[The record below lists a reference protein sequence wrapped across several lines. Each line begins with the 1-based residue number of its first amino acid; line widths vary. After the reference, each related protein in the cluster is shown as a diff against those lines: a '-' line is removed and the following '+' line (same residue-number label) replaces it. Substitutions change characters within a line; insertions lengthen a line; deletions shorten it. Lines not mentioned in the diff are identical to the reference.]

1 MLRLIG
7 LLLLTSSCLAQP
19 FTADEI
25 NAWKK
30 QAANVTI
37 VRDMW
42 GIAHVYGKTD
52 ADAVFGSLY
61 AQCEDDFER
70 VEMNYVTAL
79 GRQAEVEGEGKLYHD
94 LRVRLFQDS
103 TLAIR
108 LYKNVGAEMKLL
120 MEAFA
125 AGVNFYLH
133 THPQVRPK
141 LLRRFQPWMCLLFSE
156 GSIGGDIE
164 AVSVNKLK
172 DFYGDGS
179 PVKIEEVNNDD
190 GFEPEPK
197 GSNGFAIAP
206 SKSATG
212 NALFLINPH
221 TSFYFQ
227 AYVMSVTSGFVNV
240 FRHTRSYIYPIT
252 RTIS

>member
-1 MLRLIG
+1 MIKVIA
-7 LLLLTSSCLAQP
+7 LLLSAATCVGQS
-19 FTADEI
+19 FTPQEVES
-25 NAWKK
+25 WKK

-52 ADAVFGSLY
+52 ADAVFGFLY

-103 TLAIR
+103 TWAIK
-108 LYKNVGAEMKLL
+108 LYQNVGADMKPL

-133 THPQVRPK
+133 THPQVKPK
-141 LLRRFQPWMCLLFSE
+141 LLRRFQPWMALLFSE

-164 AVSVNKLK
+164 AVSVTKLK

-179 PVKIEEVNNDD
+179 PIKIEEVNNDD

-221 TSFYFQ
+221 TSFYFRPEIHINSEQ
-227 AYVMSVTSGFVNV
+227 GL
-240 FRHTRSYIYPIT
+240 
-252 RTIS
+252 